1 MDIPIK
7 NKNDLENFNNTINL
21 IKSKIDNYQGII
33 RLITHHDPDGLTSGA
48 ILINTLMRINKQ
60 FHITIIENLNDEK
73 IEEFKKE
80 ATCKNDQL
88 FIFSDMGSGQI
99 DKIINAKLNAIIL
112 DHHPVKIKEYVIN
125 NEKNDKTNNNE
136 KNISNKKDN
145 SNNNNNSS
153 NQILQLNPLLAGI
166 DGSRELSGSGTCY
179 FLARAYGFC
188 DLAPIALIGAIGD
201 MQHKPFMGLNKFILN
216 EARQNRHIKIMRDL
230 IFNCFNIEVNKS
242 IYYSTQPYLNLSNG
256 EIAEILNNAEINPN
270 CKSLTITEK
279 ENLIN
284 ELNKHFLNRL
294 PLECKNSDI
303 IQKIN
308 ENKLKELII
317 DRILINTESAEL
329 GAFKNINMNDAYYL
343 SEILNACGRK
353 EETALG
359 LSILLGDKKAIEKG
373 KELFKEYKIEVI
385 NDLKSIELKE
395 MENLRYFIGNK
406 GKTGIIASLMVSDKP
421 VLGFNEENEI
431 YKVSSRGNRELVEN
445 GLNLSE
451 AMGLA
456 KKYGGDGGGHNVAS
470 GAAIKKTE
478 MANFLN
484 EVNDLIGNQLKK
496 QN

>member
-1 MDIPIK
+1 MEIIPIK
-7 NKNDLENFNNTINL
+7 DIESFNNVINL
-21 IKSKIDNYQGII
+21 IKLKIDNYNGTI

-48 ILINTLMRINKQ
+48 ILINMLMRINKQ
-60 FHITIIENLNDEK
+60 FHITVIENLNDEK

-99 DKIINAKLNAIIL
+99 DKILDAKLNAIIL
-112 DHHPVKIKEYVIN
+112 DHHPVKIKKYIIDREN
-125 NEKNDKTNNNE
+125 NQ
-136 KNISNKKDN
+136 N
-145 SNNNNNSS
+145 SQNSQN
-153 NQILQLNPLLAGI
+153 NQILQLNPILMGV

-179 FLARAYGFC
+179 LVARAYGFC

-201 MQHKPFMGLNKFILN
+201 MQHKPFLGLNKFILN

-230 IFNCFNIEVNKS
+230 IFNCFNIEISKT

-256 EIAEILNNAEINPN
+256 EIVEILNNAEINPN
-270 CKSLTITEK
+270 CKALTINEK

-284 ELNKHFLNRL
+284 ELNRHFLNRL
-294 PLECKNSDI
+294 PIECKNSDI

-308 ENKLKELII
+308 ENKLKDLII
-317 DRILINTESAEL
+317 ERILINTESKEL
-329 GAFKNINMNDAYYL
+329 GAFKNIGINDAYYL

-359 LSILLGDKKAIEKG
+359 LSILLGDKKAVEKG
-373 KELFKEYKIEVI
+373 KELFREYKIEVI
-385 NDLKSIELKE
+385 NDLKTTELKE
-395 MENLRYFIGNK
+395 MENLRYFVGNK
-406 GKTGIIASLMVSDKP
+406 GKTGIIASLMVTDKP
-421 VLGFNEENEI
+421 VLGFNEENDI

-478 MANFLN
+478 MENFLN
-484 EVNDLIGNQLKK
+484 EVNVLIGKQVKK
-496 QN
+496 QTEKN